1 MVGEHEQRQDEERPS
16 IGELRD
22 RVLGTGPRIGT
33 GWPHL
38 DAISGGVPAA
48 RTTVV
53 RGPSELR
60 LQVLARM
67 AAWAAG
73 EGYPTVIASRA
84 RTSDELWLAVGAG
97 GLGLPPDALLASSAH
112 DAWVDDRLR
121 VLDLRVHGGDDAP
134 EVTARDLVA
143 RPPALLVVDEFAVWD
158 DDWVSALDPRFG
170 RVDLQQWPRS
180 TGCTLVLGLDGM
192 HDFSEHLSRGVFTLR
207 LEPEDQG
214 TRVRLGA
221 YGYRTRAT
229 RTVLLRDGFL
239 EAPAPGAHLLRRP
252 GTANTWEDRSE
263 REISSF
269 ADALGG
275 EPVSMV
281 WETEERGEPPAGA

>member
-1 MVGEHEQRQDEERPS
+1 MAGRQGEREDEERPS
-16 IGELRD
+16 IGELRE
-22 RVLGTGPRIGT
+22 RTLGTGPRMGT

-38 DAISGGVPAA
+38 DAVSGGIPVA

-60 LQVLARM
+60 LQVLART

-84 RTSDELWLAVGAG
+84 RTTDELWLAVGAG
-97 GLGLPPDALLASSAH
+97 GLGLPPHALLETSAH

-121 VLDLRVHGGDDAP
+121 VLDVRVIGGDDAP
-134 EVTARDLVA
+134 ELTSRALAA
-143 RPPALLVVDEFAVWD
+143 RPPALLVVDEFATWD
-158 DDWVSALDPRFG
+158 EDWVTALDPRFG
-170 RVDLQQWPRS
+170 RADLQQWPRS

-192 HDFSEHLSRGVFTLR
+192 HDFSEHLSRGILTLR

-214 TRVRLGA
+214 SRVRVGA
-221 YGYRTRAT
+221 YGPRTREQ

-252 GTANTWEDRSE
+252 GATNTWEDRSE
-263 REISSF
+263 QEITSF

-275 EPVSMV
+275 EPLSMV
-281 WETEERGEPPAGA
+281 WETDERGEPPPGT